1 MVKKIIIA
9 FLLLAPMLFHG
20 QEIISSPYSYFGIG
34 LKSFKGTAENRSMG
48 GLSIASDSIHMNLQ
62 NPAGYGSLDLTTY
75 TLGGSYSNI
84 NVESNDASD
93 KVSNTSID
101 YLGIGIPAGKLGFGL
116 GLVPYSAVGYE
127 LRNETEDSY
136 KEYSGRGGL
145 NKLFLAAGYELN
157 KNLRVGV
164 EGSYNFGNIQN
175 KSLFFQNQVQFGTRE
190 KNRSDLSG
198 FQFNFGVQYE
208 KMISKKLQFT
218 GSVNYAPA
226 SKLTSENER
235 ELAAVTLSDDQELV
249 SDMQEVA
256 LEDTEFDLPSELGIG
271 AGIGEPKHW
280 FAGVEYQRLG
290 TSNFTNRSFTLD
302 NVSFDDASVYKLG
315 GYYIPDFNDITSY
328 FKRVVYRAGFR
339 YNETGLNINNE
350 AVNEFG
356 ISFGAGLPA
365 GKLLTNLNLGFE
377 IGKRGTKNANLVE
390 ENFFNV
396 FISLSLNDRWF
407 QKRKFN

>member
-9 FLLLAPMLFHG
+9 LLLSMPMLFHG

-62 NPAGYGSLDLTTY
+62 NPAGYGALKLTTY
-75 TLGGSYSNI
+75 TLGASYSDI
-84 NVESNDASD
+84 KVENNEASD

-127 LRNETEDSY
+127 LQNESQASLNRFT
-136 KEYSGRGGL
+136 GRGGL
-145 NKLFLAAGYELN
+145 NKLFLAAGYQLSEQF
-157 KNLRVGV
+157 RIGV

-175 KSLFFQNQVQFGTRE
+175 KSLFFQENVQFGTRE
-190 KNRSDLSG
+190 INRSDLSG
-198 FQFNFGVQYE
+198 FQVNFGVQYE
-208 KMISKKLQFT
+208 KMLSNKLQLT
-218 GSVNYAPA
+218 GSLNYAPA
-226 SKLTSENER
+226 AKLTSENTR
-235 ELAAVTLSDDQELV
+235 ELAAITVVNDQELV
-249 SDMQEVA
+249 SDTQQVTLA
-256 LEDTEFDLPSELGIG
+256 DTNFDLPSEFGIG
-271 AGIGEPKHW
+271 AGVGEPKHW
-280 FAGVEYQRLG
+280 FAGIEYQRLG

-302 NVSFDDASVYKLG
+302 NVRFEDAASYKLG

-328 FKRVVYRAGFR
+328 FKRVVYRAGAR
-339 YNETGLNINNE
+339 YQETGLIINNE
-350 AVNEFG
+350 PINEFG

-365 GKLLTNLNLGFE
+365 GNMLTNVNLGFE
-377 IGKRGTKNANLVE
+377 IGKRGTKTANLVE

-396 FISLSLNDRWF
+396 FISLSLNDKWF

>member
-1 MVKKIIIA
+1 MVKKFFIA
-9 FLLLAPMLFHG
+9 LLLSMPMLFHG

-62 NPAGYGSLDLTTY
+62 NPAGYGALKLTTY
-75 TLGGSYSNI
+75 TLGASYSETK
-84 NVESNDASD
+84 VENDEASD

-127 LRNETEDSY
+127 LQNESETSLNRFT
-136 KEYSGRGGL
+136 GRGGL
-145 NKLFLAAGYELN
+145 NKLFLAAGYQLN
-157 KNLRVGV
+157 KQFRIGV

-175 KSLFFQNQVQFGTRE
+175 KSLFFQENVQFGTRE
-190 KNRSDLSG
+190 INRSDLSG
-198 FQFNFGVQYE
+198 FKVNFGVQYE
-208 KMISKKLQFT
+208 KMLSDKLQLT
-218 GSVNYAPA
+218 GSLNYAPA
-226 SKLTSENER
+226 TKLTSENTR
-235 ELAAVTLSDDQELV
+235 ELAAITVVNDQELV
-249 SDMQEVA
+249 SDTQEVILA
-256 LEDTEFDLPSELGIG
+256 DTNFDLPSEFGIG

-280 FAGVEYQRLG
+280 FAGLEYQRLG

-302 NVSFDDASVYKLG
+302 NVRFEDAASYKLG

-328 FKRVVYRAGFR
+328 FKRVVYRAGAR
-339 YNETGLNINNE
+339 YQETGLVVNNE
-350 AVNEFG
+350 AINEFG

-365 GKLLTNLNLGFE
+365 GNMLTNVSLGFE
-377 IGKRGTKNANLVE
+377 IGKRGTKTANLVE

-396 FISLSLNDRWF
+396 FISLSLNDKWF

>member
-9 FLLLAPMLFHG
+9 LLLSMPMLFHG

-62 NPAGYGSLDLTTY
+62 NPAGYGALKLTTY
-75 TLGGSYSNI
+75 TLGASYTKT
-84 NVESNDASD
+84 NVENNEASD

-127 LRNETEDSY
+127 LQNESETSLNRFT
-136 KEYSGRGGL
+136 GRGGL
-145 NKLFLAAGYELN
+145 NKLFLAAGYQLN
-157 KNLRVGV
+157 KQFRIGV

-175 KSLFFQNQVQFGTRE
+175 KSLFFQENVQFGTRE
-190 KNRSDLSG
+190 INRSDLSG
-198 FQFNFGVQYE
+198 FKVNFGVQYE
-208 KMISKKLQFT
+208 KMLSDKLQLT
-218 GSVNYAPA
+218 GSLNYAPA
-226 SKLTSENER
+226 TKLTSENTR
-235 ELAAVTLSDDQELV
+235 ELAAVTVVNDQDLV
-249 SDMQEVA
+249 SDTQEVT
-256 LEDTEFDLPSELGIG
+256 LSDTNFDLPSEFGIG

-280 FAGVEYQRLG
+280 FAGLEYQRLG

-302 NVSFDDASVYKLG
+302 NVRFEDAASYKLG

-328 FKRVVYRAGFR
+328 FKRVVYRAGAR
-339 YNETGLNINNE
+339 YQETGLVVNNE
-350 AVNEFG
+350 AINEFG

-365 GKLLTNLNLGFE
+365 GNMLTNVNLGFE
-377 IGKRGTKNANLVE
+377 IGKRGTKTANLVE

-396 FISLSLNDRWF
+396 FISLSLNDKWF

>member
-1 MVKKIIIA
+1 MVKKFFIA
-9 FLLLAPMLFHG
+9 LLLSMPMLFHG

-62 NPAGYGSLDLTTY
+62 NPAGYGALKLTTY
-75 TLGGSYSNI
+75 TLGASYSETK
-84 NVESNDASD
+84 VENDEASD

-127 LRNETEDSY
+127 LQNESETSLNRFT
-136 KEYSGRGGL
+136 GRGGL
-145 NKLFLAAGYELN
+145 NKLFLAAGYQLN
-157 KNLRVGV
+157 KQFRIGV

-175 KSLFFQNQVQFGTRE
+175 KSLFFQENVQFGTRE
-190 KNRSDLSG
+190 INRSDLSG
-198 FQFNFGVQYE
+198 FKVNFGVQYE
-208 KMISKKLQFT
+208 KMLSDKLQLT
-218 GSVNYAPA
+218 GSLNYAPA
-226 SKLTSENER
+226 TKLTSENTR
-235 ELAAVTLSDDQELV
+235 ELAAITVVNDQELV
-249 SDMQEVA
+249 SDTQEVILA
-256 LEDTEFDLPSELGIG
+256 DTNFDLPSEFGIG

-280 FAGVEYQRLG
+280 FAGLEYQRLG

-302 NVSFDDASVYKLG
+302 NVRFEDAASYKLG

-328 FKRVVYRAGFR
+328 FKRVVYRAGAR
-339 YNETGLNINNE
+339 YQETGLVVNNE
-350 AVNEFG
+350 AINEFG

-365 GKLLTNLNLGFE
+365 GNMLTNVNLGFE
-377 IGKRGTKNANLVE
+377 IGKRGTKTANLIE

-396 FISLSLNDRWF
+396 FISLSLNDKWF